1 MPNIKYN
8 LNATTANNFNSLLID
23 AGYTNAVLNQE
34 NVYFTLSEISEE
46 KYNAAIHIAFLKMLL
61 RVLIRQTTMSL
72 KQKAIL

>member
-46 KYNAAIHIAFLKMLL
+46 KYNAAIHIAF
-61 RVLIRQTTMSL
+61 
-72 KQKAIL
+72 

>member
-34 NVYFTLSEISEE
+34 NVYFTLSEISERE
-46 KYNAAIHIAFLKMLL
+46 IQCCCPYCFF
-61 RVLIRQTTMSL
+61 
-72 KQKAIL
+72 